1 MTVINDTDRYQRV
14 KKTSGIH
21 YAMEAKKCI
30 ADIKDEFHS
39 QLDSMEYFYDIM
51 ENIIHE
57 PENPDTDEKVIASMC
72 VHVPVEL
79 IYAAGARPVRVCGGA
94 YATDQIGS
102 DFLPAKTCPMVK
114 STAGAIYLDLL
125 PGRVNPKLIVNPSSC
140 DQKKKIGEVV
150 SDFDEEFYLLELP
163 PNKDSEESREYWYR
177 VVKRFAKK
185 LESVTGKRITRR
197 NLKKAIKFV
206 ATAQSK
212 YRHFHRLRR
221 EAPVIF
227 GKDALLITN
236 AFFFDN
242 LERWTQKLELLNKE
256 MEQRIKNKKFVV
268 HENAPR
274 ILLTGSPAI
283 FPNLKLPILIE
294 KMGGFVAC
302 EEYCSSSRMLT
313 DAIAVDEWFLYDM
326 IPAVADR
333 YLKPSTCPNFSPNE
347 DRIRK
352 ILSMIEE
359 FKIDGVVY
367 QSFTGCQLYDM
378 EAITVGKAMDE
389 INMPTL
395 YIESDYNPDDSGQL
409 ITRVEA
415 FLESVKNNK

>member
-1 MTVINDTDRYQRV
+1 MTMINDIDRFERV
-14 KKTSGIH
+14 KKSGGIH
-21 YAMEAKKCI
+21 YNMEAKKCI
-30 ADIKDEFHS
+30 ADLKDEFHS
-39 QLDSMEYFYDIM
+39 QLDSMSYFYDIM

-57 PENPDTDEKVIASMC
+57 PESSDTEEKVIASMC
-72 VHVPVEL
+72 IHVPVEL

-94 YATDQIGS
+94 YATDQVGA

-114 STAGAIYLDLL
+114 STAGALYLGLL
-125 PGRVNPKLIVNPSSC
+125 PGRVKPKLVVNPSSC
-140 DQKKKIGEVV
+140 DQKKKLGEVV
-150 SDFDEEFYLLELP
+150 SGFDDEFYLLELP
-163 PNKDSEESREYWYR
+163 PNKDTEESREYWHR

-197 NLKKAIKFV
+197 NLKKAIKLV
-206 ATAQSK
+206 STAQGR
-212 YRHFHRLRR
+212 YRHFHKLRSQ
-221 EAPVIF
+221 APVIF
-227 GKDALLITN
+227 GKDAILITN
-236 AFFFDN
+236 AFFFDD
-242 LERWTQKLELLNKE
+242 LARWTEKLDELNRE
-256 MEQRIKNKKFVV
+256 MELRIEKKKHVV

-294 KMGGFVAC
+294 KMGGLVAC

-313 DAIAVDEWFLYDM
+313 DSIAVDEWFLYDM
-326 IPAVADR
+326 IPAIADR

-352 ILSMIEE
+352 ILSMIKE
-359 FKIDGVVY
+359 FNIDGVVY

-378 EAITVGKAMDE
+378 ESITVGKAMDE

-395 YIESDYNPDDSGQL
+395 YLESDYNPDDSGQL

-415 FLESVKNNK
+415 FLESVKNK